1 MTSGRQDDAFTIT
14 ALNSAPDAQA
24 ARMLDTILERS
35 PWLAQ
40 RVALARPFA
49 DLTAVGDAIAAEI
62 ATLSTPEQMRL
73 LRAHPELAPPA
84 PDAMTAA
91 SQDEQARLRLSRPA
105 EETAAALREL
115 NQRYRARHGFPF
127 IVALHEISDTDA
139 VVARFAASL
148 DRDTDAEMTRALD
161 AVVSVARAR
170 LARRVAA
177 DPEAASPAT
186 AALRRMSAP

>member
-40 RVALARPFA
+40 RVARARPFA
-49 DLTAVGDAIAAEI
+49 DPTAIGDAIAAAI
-62 ATLSTPEQMRL
+62 DALSTSEQLLL

-84 PDAMTAA
+84 PDTMTAA

-105 EETAAALREL
+105 ARTAAALHDL
-115 NQRYRARHGFPF
+115 NRRYRARHGFPF
-127 IVALHEISDTDA
+127 IVALHEVSDTDD
-139 VVARFAASL
+139 VVARFAAGL
-148 DRDTDAEMTRALD
+148 ERDTGTEIARALD

-177 DPEAASPAT
+177 GPDAGPPAT
-186 AALRRMSAP
+186 AARTVSAP